1 MIVFASRNFVSWVMI
16 MLFPLSLQAADTGSA
31 IVHRDGG
38 VRVNGAEVSDSTTVF
53 AGDLL
58 ETEPGFLANLET
70 EGSSVLIQG
79 ESVVKFQGNYFA
91 SGARNCLG
99 GNFDMSVQVNCIK
112 WNLWP
117 KTRHKTTGR
126 NTYVT
131 DLSGTVQVA
140 TRKNHVTIRQGGT
153 LHKTS
158 SENNL
163 SNPPSCMKDSAQRA
177 RNR

>member
-1 MIVFASRNFVSWVMI
+1 MIVFAARNFVSWVMI
-16 MLFPLSLQAADTGSA
+16 ILFPLSLLAADTGSA
-31 IVHRDGG
+31 IVHSNGG
-38 VRVNGAEVSDSTTVF
+38 VRVNGAEVPDSTTVF

-70 EGSSVLIQG
+70 EGSSVLILG
-79 ESVVKFQGNYFA
+79 ESVVKFQGNCFA

-112 WNLWP
+112 VEPLAKDQTQNDR
-117 KTRHKTTGR
+117 TQ
-126 NTYVT
+126 YDVT

-140 TRKNHVTIRQGGT
+140 TRKNDVTIRQGGT

-163 SNPPSCMKDSAQRA
+163 SQFRRGA
-177 RNR
+177 